1 MAAIENQTTIQV
13 QLDTALEAMA
23 REPAAVLEPATED
36 AVIWPAEEDVI
47 QEPAEETTAM
57 DTT

>member
-13 QLDTALEAMA
+13 QLDTALEGMA
-23 REPAAVLEPATED
+23 SEPAAVQEPATED
-36 AVIWPAEEDVI
+36 AVIWPAVEDVI
-47 QEPAEETTAM
+47 QEPAEETIAM